1 MEHGQGVVVEDFST
15 WTQEDYLDYYG
26 SEDEETVNL
35 FPFETGDVE
44 DDVIAPQEIKPTIA
58 ANQMKSQELNQDADE
73 IKKKTTNDDLFLKS
87 PDELVLIG

>member
-35 FPFETGDVE
+35 FPFEPGDVE

-58 ANQMKSQELNQDADE
+58 AKQFPTK
-73 IKKKTTNDDLFLKS
+73 
-87 PDELVLIG
+87 